1 MAVRVKNV
9 PPGLEPG
16 IYKVAMTRVKNRR
29 NFVELEAQLLLETVR
44 RPKARVVQN
53 ELGVDVYKV
62 NEAGGEVRAWHF
74 PDGPTKGDLAE
85 FLQMI
90 GVEVLE

>member
-44 RPKARVVQN
+44 ARLAISN
-53 ELGVDVYKV
+53 
-62 NEAGGEVRAWHF
+62 
-74 PDGPTKGDLAE
+74 PTYEGAS
-85 FLQMI
+85 
-90 GVEVLE
+90 GSTA